1 MGRSLKT
8 GFLRWRGR
16 ARPLDE
22 ATEPRSYDRRFYA
35 GVLLSATLL
44 IVVVIGFAV
53 YRTAFYKEAPR
64 SEPTFDL
71 SSLAASNGGLPDPL
85 NPCVVLQ
92 EHLEATRRKSYRKA
106 YDYLCQGLKRESSL
120 ADFISNAQVNSL
132 LFNDIEAYR
141 FRDYQTD
148 AGSAS
153 ASGYVVYK
161 SGGRSRVEATFA
173 REGDHWKIALITVIY
188 Q

>member
-1 MGRSLKT
+1 MSRSLKT
-8 GFLRWRGR
+8 GLFRWRGK

-35 GVLLSATLL
+35 GTLLAATLL
-44 IVVVIGFAV
+44 IAAIIGFAV

-64 SEPTFDL
+64 SEPTFDF
-71 SSLAASNGGLPDPL
+71 SSLAAGGGELPDSQ

-92 EHLEATRRKSYRKA
+92 EHLEATRRKSYDKA

-120 ADFISNAQVNSL
+120 DDFVSNAQRNIL
-132 LFNDIEAYR
+132 LFNDISAYR
-141 FRDYQTD
+141 FRDYQTN
-148 AGSAS
+148 GSSAS
-153 ASGYVVYK
+153 ASGYVVYR

-173 REGDHWKIALITVIY
+173 REGSSWKIALITVIY